1 MISGGG
7 SALLAL
13 PAPGLTL
20 EDKQAINSALLR
32 SGASPETE
40 LIIDGGRFTLGAL
53 GSQYFAASKGSR
65 IAYVTDT
72 AWSEAVQPGLLKLA
86 RNASRLYC
94 DCYYAH
100 AELKRAELYRHM
112 TATHAVFAPPAMD
125 RLSRCDFTKLA
136 VTDTIPIGNR
146 ADAIKDRLVVLSV
159 AELVGDAIH
168 RIHRN
173 ESVSALFRAE
183 PGRAMSE

>member
-1 MISGGG
+1 LRPGAWVET
-7 SALLAL
+7 AL
-13 PAPGLTL
+13 T
-20 EDKQAINSALLR
+20 LLR

-112 TATHAVFAPPAMD
+112 TATHAAEFATRARVDQLILMHFAPRYA
-125 RLSRCDFTKLA
+125 
-136 VTDTIPIGNR
+136 G
-146 ADAIKDRLVVLSV
+146 
-159 AELVGDAIH
+159 
-168 RIHRN
+168 
-173 ESVSALFRAE
+173 
-183 PGRAMSE
+183 